1 MKKSDARVRRELLKQ
16 GLFAAGAAL
25 LAEGTALGRAEAD
38 EKTPAAEPETPGGS
52 DLLLGLDGMSRVTDP
67 GNHPFLDGHRAAAVM
82 ASVFFCREQKL
93 DEPTQV
99 EIRKIVKARLLKS
112 AIYQPR
118 PKEAADPALVEG
130 LVKDLDAGID
140 VLRQSGHNIIFAN
153 LALKALRDMPE
164 AATPERVAGLRRMV
178 QGFGSRGGGPRVQ
191 RDRSFVDLSDETKF
205 VHFVFEEFLK
215 AIDLYAVGKGYHG
228 FAGHLLTAGQ
238 ALLELHRG
246 GHAEMADKG
255 LRAYWEFVQG
265 ARDGAAQGG
274 GNVPKP
280 PAAPTPIDRDYWL
293 AQEMRPTGEIVS
305 CHLIKYPYSLF
316 ALAKELRDEELKQR
330 IREKLPYLT
339 AVS

>member
-1 MKKSDARVRRELLKQ
+1 MGRSDARARRELLKR
-16 GLFAAGAAL
+16 GLFTAGAAL
-25 LAEGTALGRAEAD
+25 LMEGAVFRHAKAD
-38 EKTPAAEPETPGGS
+38 EKAPVTGPETPGRS
-52 DLLLGLDGMSRVTDP
+52 DLLLGLDGMSRVTDA

-93 DEPTQV
+93 DEPTQK
-99 EIRKIVKARLLKS
+99 EIRKIVQSRLLKS

-130 LVKDLDAGID
+130 LIKDLDAGID

-153 LALKALRDMPE
+153 ITLKALRDMPE

-178 QGFGSRGGGPRVQ
+178 QSFGTRGRGPRAQ

-215 AIDLYAVGKGYHG
+215 AIDLYAAGKGYHG
-228 FAGHLLTAGQ
+228 FAGHLLTGGQ

-246 GHAEMADKG
+246 GHPEMADKG

-265 ARDGAAQGG
+265 ARDGADQGG
-274 GNVPKP
+274 GNVPNP
-280 PAAPTPIDRDYWL
+280 PSAPTPVEHDYWL

-316 ALAKELRDEELKQR
+316 ALAKEVHDEELKQR
-330 IREKLPYLT
+330 LRDKLAYLT